1 MKVPAFSSREGL
13 ATLIFFTSTE
23 TCFSWT
29 NQHLQKTLDK
39 KVGICR
45 KKILIQ
51 YSRCTKTNIDMYT
64 IRDFPESLS
73 GLLSRVDEEYSRSR

>member
-23 TCFSWT
+23 TCFSWKK
-29 NQHLQKTLDK
+29 NLDK

-64 IRDFPESLS
+64 ISDFPESLS
-73 GLLSRVDEEYSRSR
+73 GLLSRVDEEYSRTR